1 LSVAALGLVVSA
13 ACSLWIAFNAF
24 RTHVVWGVATVLFPF
39 AAQIYALAYWEENK
53 TPLLLSMLGAGAAVA
68 ALLAGGPL
76 LPGATP

>member
-1 LSVAALGLVVSA
+1 LVVAVLGLVVSA
-13 ACSLWIAFNAF
+13 VCSLWIALNAF

-39 AAQIYALAYWEENK
+39 AAPLYALTHWEENK
-53 TPLLLSMLGAGAAVA
+53 TPLLLSLLGAGAAVA